1 MIRGLEVF
9 KNYFRDFSDQYVIIG
24 GAACDIVFSEA
35 NSSFRATKDIDMVLI
50 IEALTPEFGRR
61 FWDYI
66 GAGGYENRVKSN
78 NAPQFYRFDR
88 PKEQD

>member
-9 KNYFRDFSDQYVIIG
+9 KNYFRSFSDQYVIIG

-50 IEALTPEFGRR
+50 IKEKAAYKTL
-61 FWDYI
+61 I
-66 GAGGYENRVKSN
+66 KSI
-78 NAPQFYRFDR
+78 
-88 PKEQD
+88 KEKL